1 MPFIRGCGRR
11 PHLRVAQCSTR
22 LIVCKIDSVK
32 KKSDSM
38 QNYRLDRVPRST
50 HYSYYLLT
58 DSTLFELIIQ
68 PSFTHANH
76 VLGNP
81 HTLSSST
88 LVSMWLCIC
97 EWHLWTIIVAV
108 HLQYISLY
116 SWSMSSVNHVTTS
129 IQSWLTHRP
138 GLTAHGCLPN
148 RPGENLHIL
157 LKSNLT

>member
-1 MPFIRGCGRR
+1 MFHSINC
-11 PHLRVAQCSTR
+11 LQNR
-22 LIVCKIDSVK
+22 LGQ

-38 QNYRLDRVPRST
+38 QNYRLDHVPRST
-50 HYSYYLLT
+50 HYTYYLLT

-81 HTLSSST
+81 HTLGSST
-88 LVSMWLCIC
+88 LASIGLCIS

-129 IQSWLTHRP
+129 FHSWLTHRP
-138 GLTAHGCLPN
+138 WLTAHGCLNQIWPN
-148 RPGENLHIL
+148 RPGENLHLL